1 MDEKRSQR
9 DETQPIKERRPFPL
23 KIILWLYLLW
33 IILGWLRFSAALQG
47 QDLILSLVSLTMHR
61 YLIGA
66 GLIWGMAGLPVVWG
80 LITRARWTPSLIC
93 ITALIY
99 PGVYWFER
107 LFLWQDPNAKRNWP
121 FMLLLTIL
129 WLSLAFGMLRLKRVQ
144 QYFKTDY

>member
-1 MDEKRSQR
+1 MDEKRPQR
-9 DETQPIKERRPFPL
+9 DETQPIKARRPL
-23 KIILWLYLLW
+23 LLTVILWVYLLW

-47 QDLILSLVSLTMHR
+47 QALILSLVSPGMHL

-66 GLIWGMAGLPVVWG
+66 GIMWGMAGLPVVWG
-80 LITRARWTPSLIC
+80 LINRARWTPTLIR
-93 ITALIY
+93 ITALLY

-129 WLSLAFGMLRLKRVQ
+129 WLSLVFGVLRLKRVH
-144 QYFKTDY
+144 QYFKKDS

>member
-1 MDEKRSQR
+1 MNEKRPQQ
-9 DETQPIKERRPFPL
+9 DKTQPIKERRPFPL
-23 KIILWLYLLW
+23 KIILWVYLLW

-47 QDLILSLVSLTMHR
+47 QGLILSLVSPSMHR

-66 GLIWGMAGLPVVWG
+66 GLIWGVAGLPVVWG
-80 LITRARWTPSLIC
+80 LITRARWTPRLIC

-129 WLSLAFGMLRLKRVQ
+129 WLSLVFGVLRLKRVQ
-144 QYFKTDY
+144 QYFEKEY

>member
-1 MDEKRSQR
+1 MDQQNTHR
-9 DETQPIKERRPFPL
+9 DETQPIKERRPLPL
-23 KIILWLYLLW
+23 TIILWVYLLW

-47 QDLILSLVSLTMHR
+47 RALILSLVSPTMHR

-66 GLIWGMAGLPVVWG
+66 GVIWGMAGLPVVWG
-80 LITRARWTPSLIC
+80 LITRARWTPTLIR
-93 ITALIY
+93 ITALLY

-107 LFLWQDPNAKRNWP
+107 LFLWQDLNAKRNWP

-144 QYFKTDY
+144 QHFKKDY

>member
-1 MDEKRSQR
+1 MDKKRPQR

-47 QDLILSLVSLTMHR
+47 QDLILSLVSPTMHR

-80 LITRARWTPSLIC
+80 LITRARWTPSLIQ
-93 ITALIY
+93 ITGLIY
-99 PGVYWFER
+99 PWVYWFER

-129 WLSLAFGMLRLKRVQ
+129 WLSLAFGMLRLKRVK
-144 QYFKTDY
+144 QYFTTDN

>member
-1 MDEKRSQR
+1 MDEKRPQR
-9 DETQPIKERRPFPL
+9 DETQPIKARRPL
-23 KIILWLYLLW
+23 LLTIILWVYLLW

-47 QDLILSLVSLTMHR
+47 QALILSLVSPGMHR

-66 GLIWGMAGLPVVWG
+66 GIIWGMAGLPVVWG
-80 LITRARWTPSLIC
+80 LINRARWTPTLIR
-93 ITALIY
+93 ITALLY

-129 WLSLAFGMLRLKRVQ
+129 WLSLVFGVLRLKRVQ
-144 QYFKTDY
+144 QYFKKDS